1 MSLTTQYREK
11 YFKLYG
17 PPLGLTPEPQIKIY
31 YYGIPLF
38 YTADF
43 EGDRYSF
50 VLPLNL
56 RQKMNTGNL
65 LADFSFTL
73 EDSLRQLSRTPVSLR
88 ITDRYD

>member
-1 MSLTTQYREK
+1 MSAATPFRER

-17 PPLGLTPEPQIKIY
+17 PPVGLAPEPQIRIY
-31 YYGIPLF
+31 YKGMPLF
-38 YTADF
+38 FAAVF

-56 RQKMNTGNL
+56 RPKMNTGNL
-65 LADFSFTL
+65 LADFSFKL
-73 EDSLRQLSRTPVSLR
+73 EDSPVRSSPTPVSLL